1 MYVSLQFIPKMPH
14 QRVYCFKDEL
24 MDKIAF
30 LIDGGFFLKR
40 LGIIFPEQRYKNSAG
55 CEFVHTDPKDV
66 KDLILDICHTHLK
79 IHARQYHG
87 IAPQALLYRIF
98 FYDSEPYA
106 YNERLLISGRNYN
119 YANSETAK
127 FRKELHRILRSS
139 PDIAVRSGEVIKER
153 KWHLKPEKE
162 KEIVEAVRGKS
173 LDPNFML
180 SDDDFQITFRQK
192 GVDMRIGLDIAS
204 LALKKH
210 ANRIILFSGDTDFI
224 PAAKFA
230 RREGLKFQIDIM
242 GQSVP
247 PELIENT
254 DSFTSSLANPD
265 KNYMPHIHWG
275 DL

>member
-1 MYVSLQFIPKMPH
+1 MPH
-14 QRVYCFKDEL
+14 QRVFYFRENF
-24 MDKIAF
+24 MEKIAF

-40 LGIIFPEQRYKNSAG
+40 LAVIFPDKKHKNDEG
-55 CEFVHTDPKDV
+55 RDFDHKNPKDI

-79 IHARQYHG
+79 IHAKQYHG

-106 YNERLLISGRNYN
+106 GNERLFISQRNYN
-119 YANSETAK
+119 YANSEIAK
-127 FRKELHRILRSS
+127 FRKELHAILRSS

-153 KWHLKPEKE
+153 KWHLKPKKE
-162 KEIVEAVRGKS
+162 KEIIEAIKLKTLTSDFS
-173 LDPNFML
+173 LT
-180 SDDDFQITFRQK
+180 DDDFQITFKQK

-210 ANRIILFSGDTDFI
+210 ANRIILFSGDRDFI

-242 GQSVP
+242 GQSVS

-254 DSFTSSLANPD
+254 DNFTSSLANPD
-265 KNYMPHIHWG
+265 KNYMPHIYWG